1 MKTLSCALLRS
12 CIKPTSGLAQNL
24 KALYNEPGAGPG
36 WVGLFGLGWD
46 RIRCFRSTWPTPS
59 CRDARCATTAHA
71 RTSLGVAGRHFNMQC
86 TRAHTCAA
94 LGARHL
100 QHIPLLSRKPA
111 PAVVQRQRA
120 RARAHTHTHNHLYL
134 GHSPM
139 QEPTA
144 RPITHPV
151 ARAYPW
157 RLCGTCAT
165 PAQDLLPGGGSK
177 AAKVKT
183 HPQQALPMALTCFR
197 WP

>member
-1 MKTLSCALLRS
+1 MNTLSCALLRS

-139 QEPTA
+139 QEPHCQAHYPPCCASVSLALMWHLRHTCSGPSA
-144 RPITHPV
+144 R
-151 ARAYPW
+151 RW
-157 RLCGTCAT
+157 
-165 PAQDLLPGGGSK
+165 
-177 AAKVKT
+177 
-183 HPQQALPMALTCFR
+183 QQSSQS
-197 WP
+197 